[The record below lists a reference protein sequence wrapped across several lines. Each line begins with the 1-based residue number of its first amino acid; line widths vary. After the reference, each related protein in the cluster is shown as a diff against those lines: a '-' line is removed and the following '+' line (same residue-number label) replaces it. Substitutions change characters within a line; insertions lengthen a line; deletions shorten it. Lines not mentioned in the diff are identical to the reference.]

1 MTRALLVTADPH
13 LLDELVRLCAAAGI
27 APDHAGDDATA
38 MRGWQRA
45 PAVLVGTDLLGQV
58 ARLGP
63 PRRED
68 VYAVGWA
75 APGETAFRAA
85 LDIGARSVLEL
96 PAAAGLVT
104 ELLGDLGEQ
113 GGTGHVVGVVGGS
126 GGAGSTVFAS
136 ALARAAA
143 AYGPAVAIDADPLG
157 PGLDRVLGMEEL
169 PGVRWGDLALTSG
182 RLGARAL
189 REALP
194 RSGPLGVLTWARSGE
209 VVRPEPDVVRA
220 VLAAARRGHDLV
232 VVDLPRA
239 PGVEGDELIARSDP
253 VVLIVAGSV
262 PGVSSAIRVVERLP
276 DRGRVIA
283 VLRGAMDPVAASA
296 ALGVPVV
303 ATMGDQ
309 RGLGE
314 ALDLGTGPIVS
325 RRGQLGRAVARVL
338 ERCRVTA
345 VAA

>member
-1 MTRALLVTADPH
+1 MTRALLVTVDPH
-13 LLDELVRLCAAAGI
+13 LLDELVRLCAAAGVS
-27 APDHAGDDATA
+27 PDHAGDDATA
-38 MRGWQRA
+38 LRGWQRA
-45 PAVLVGTDLLGQV
+45 PAILVGTDLLAQV

-63 PRRED
+63 PRREG
-68 VYAVGWA
+68 VYAVGWG
-75 APGETAFRAA
+75 APGEMAFRAA
-85 LDIGARSVLEL
+85 LDVGARSVLEL
-96 PAAAGLVT
+96 PAASGLVT
-104 ELLGDLGEQ
+104 DLLGDLGEQ
-113 GGTGHVVGVVGGS
+113 GTSGHVIGVVGGS

-182 RLGARAL
+182 RLGARPL

-194 RSGPLGVLTWARSGE
+194 RVGHLGVLTWARSGE
-209 VVRPEPDVVRA
+209 VTRPGPDVVRS

-239 PGVEGDELIARSDP
+239 PGAERDELVARCDL

-262 PGVSSAIRVVERLP
+262 PGVSSATRVVERLP
-276 DRGRVIA
+276 DRDRAVA
-283 VLRGAMDPVAASA
+283 VLRGSMEPDAVSV

-309 RGLGE
+309 RGLDE
-314 ALDLGTGPIVS
+314 SLDLGTGPVLS
-325 RRGQLGRAVARVL
+325 RRGPLGRAVARVL
-338 ERCRVTA
+338 DRCRVTA